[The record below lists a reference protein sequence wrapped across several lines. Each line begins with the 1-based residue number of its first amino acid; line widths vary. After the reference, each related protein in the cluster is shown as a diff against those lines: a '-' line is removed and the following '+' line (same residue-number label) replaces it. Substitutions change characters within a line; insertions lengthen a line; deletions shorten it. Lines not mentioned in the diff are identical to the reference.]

1 MLLDLYNN
9 DHKPKSAKSKDRL
22 HNTQAQSNSISSF
35 YLSANTKTANWRRGI
50 QHSHTHT
57 QHSHRQTTTTTTR
70 KSSPNSSSSNSNT
83 HSLLAVRCKRF
94 NKLQP
99 RESCSWWDLIRNIL
113 CVVIIVVVI
122 FVAVIYTI
130 SSIFENRLSSSS
142 LCEPEY
148 WELRAN
154 D

>member
-1 MLLDLYNN
+1 MIISLKAQNRKIGYITRKHNPIRFLPSIWAPTPKRPIEEGEYN
-9 DHKPKSAKSKDRL
+9 
-22 HNTQAQSNSISSF
+22 T
-35 YLSANTKTANWRRGI
+35 
-50 QHSHTHT
+50 HTHT